1 MIRNPNRAPYV
12 SIDKLEALMTKKS
25 VDIYVICE
33 RWLGADRL
41 EEGADVVRHHTF
53 FPPLEPMDQPV

>member
-1 MIRNPNRAPYV
+1 MIRSPNRAPYV

-33 RWLGADRL
+33 RWLGGDRL
-41 EEGADVVRHHTF
+41 EEGAGVVRDHTF
-53 FPPLEPMDQPV
+53 FPPREAVDQPV

>member
-41 EEGADVVRHHTF
+41 EEGADVVRDHTF